1 MPKTEKPTI
10 RYRIINACFTNRQK
24 RYWTIEELMEKLQ
37 AFDLVA
43 YRRTVERDLFMM
55 RHDQLLA
62 YEAPIVYDKREKA
75 YHYSD
80 ANFTIERMPLTAEDL
95 EVLTLIINIM
105 QQYKGVKLV
114 DQFEGVVDKLSKV
127 VEHLNYAGKQNIL
140 GFEKNPYY
148 KGYDYF
154 DTIYQA
160 ILNKQPLRIT
170 YRKFNGDKDDIH
182 TLHSYFMKEYKGRWY
197 VLGHSDA
204 RHYTITLGL
213 DRINKLQHADAPYKE
228 NKVLKPKEYFEHT
241 IGVTLGKGKPEEI
254 ELLFSPV
261 LAPYIKTQHLHH
273 TQKTIR
279 DNADGLLITL
289 KLIPNPELLQ
299 LLLSYCGD
307 VKVIKPLQLREQFI
321 EKIRKGMVM
330 NENE

>member
-127 VEHLNYAGKQNIL
+127 V
-140 GFEKNPYY
+140 
-148 KGYDYF
+148 
-154 DTIYQA
+154 
-160 ILNKQPLRIT
+160 
-170 YRKFNGDKDDIH
+170 
-182 TLHSYFMKEYKGRWY
+182 
-197 VLGHSDA
+197 
-204 RHYTITLGL
+204 
-213 DRINKLQHADAPYKE
+213 
-228 NKVLKPKEYFEHT
+228 
-241 IGVTLGKGKPEEI
+241 
-254 ELLFSPV
+254 
-261 LAPYIKTQHLHH
+261 
-273 TQKTIR
+273 
-279 DNADGLLITL
+279 
-289 KLIPNPELLQ
+289 
-299 LLLSYCGD
+299 
-307 VKVIKPLQLREQFI
+307 
-321 EKIRKGMVM
+321 
-330 NENE
+330 